1 VKLISDERGIP
12 PSGRLV
18 MKTWIIL
25 VATVLTC
32 GVARGAFAGSSPF
45 TPPPSAQLAPTP
57 SPESASPAP
66 GASSGGRE
74 LLAGWDVSLDGR
86 VGVPSGSVRVGE
98 KPVKGTGLGLQS
110 DLGMGVSE
118 VLEASL
124 GYHFTPQ
131 DAIRLTYL
139 QYFLNR
145 SSTINHPFTYNGQ
158 LYGPGH
164 VASSLGFNWLNLA
177 YERVLFALANGGS
190 LTGSAGVRYV
200 SLDAVVRGNHED
212 FYRQELPVPIVGFR
226 FIYPIDH
233 RWALTADV
241 SGGGLPRV
249 DSLRQEGG
257 AVYLNQTHAD
267 AGVSLTYAITPALQA
282 HAGYHLTYFL
292 QHEKSHEDDNR
303 FELID
308 NGLQFGLKFRF

>member
-1 VKLISDERGIP
+1 MTVKS
-12 PSGRLV
+12 
-18 MKTWIIL
+18 IL
-25 VATVLTC
+25 GSVVTVLMLTLP
-32 GVARGAFAGSSPF
+32 AAAQAPAD
-45 TPPPSAQLAPTP
+45 PSEVPIAQLVSTP
-57 SPESASPAP
+57 SPKAASPAP
-66 GASSGGRE
+66 GASGDGSGW
-74 LLAGWDVSLDGR
+74 LAGWDISLDGR

-98 KPVKGTGLGLQS
+98 KPVKGTGLGLHS
-110 DLGMGVSE
+110 DLGIGVSE
-118 VLEASL
+118 VFEARL

-139 QYFLNR
+139 QYFLNG
-145 SSTINHPFTYNGQ
+145 STTINQPFTYNGQ
-158 LYGPGH
+158 LYDPGR
-164 VASSLGFNWLNLA
+164 VTSSLGFSWLNLA
-177 YERVLFALANGGS
+177 YERVLYALTNGGS
-190 LTGSAGVRYV
+190 LTGSAGLRYV

-212 FYRQELPVPIVGFR
+212 FYRQELPVPIFGLR
-226 FIYPIDH
+226 LIYPIDH

-249 DSLRQEGG
+249 NTLRQEGG
-257 AVYLNQTHAD
+257 TVYLNQTHAD

-308 NGLQFGLKFRF
+308 NGFQLGLQFRF

>member
-1 VKLISDERGIP
+1 
-12 PSGRLV
+12 
-18 MKTWIIL
+18 MKTWIMLAAI
-25 VATVLTC
+25 VLTF
-32 GVARGAFAGSSPF
+32 GAASGAFAGSSVF
-45 TPPPSAQLAPTP
+45 TPPLSAQLAPTP
-57 SPESASPAP
+57 SPEAAGPAP
-66 GASSGGRE
+66 GAFTGGSDW
-74 LLAGWDVSLDGR
+74 LAGWDVSLDGR

-98 KPVKGTGLGLQS
+98 KPVKGTELGLHN
-110 DLGMGVSE
+110 DLGMAVSE

-124 GYHFTPQ
+124 GYHLTPR

-139 QYFLNR
+139 QYFLNG
-145 SSTINHPFTYNGQ
+145 STTINQSFTYNGQ
-158 LYGPGH
+158 FYDPGR
-164 VASSLGFNWLNLA
+164 VTSSLGFNWLSLA
-177 YERVLFALANGGS
+177 YERVLFALPNGGS

-212 FYRQELPVPIVGFR
+212 FYRQELPVPIVGLR
-226 FIYPIDH
+226 LIYPIDQ

-257 AVYLNQTHAD
+257 TVYLNQTHAD
-267 AGVSLTYAITPALQA
+267 GGVSLTYAITPTLQA

-308 NGLQFGLKFRF
+308 NGLQFGLNFRF